1 MMPSQNTR
9 RWQRHEADLPVSIVI
24 SDGDSRTHVA
34 GRGTEISEGGMAI
47 FAGVDLKPYDLMEI
61 EFEAPSHARVIAV
74 IRNRS
79 GYCFGLEFL
88 TPLSPEQEMNRAQAA
103 GEKEKSSAPVVS
115 SSVVSEFEKIRT
127 EKGNAAAYAYLA
139 EALEAAGC
147 TNWGQQAAEQALTL
161 FLRTKDSYLK
171 EKEHKIALLRT
182 EVEALRRVAPLLA
195 DAEDP
200 ADPRVREIVNLLPD
214 LTDRE

>member
-1 MMPSQNTR
+1 MMSSQNTR

-24 SDGDSRTHVA
+24 SDGDSRTRVA
-34 GRGTEISEGGMAI
+34 GRGTEISEGGMAV

-61 EFEAPSHARVIAV
+61 EFEAPSHARVIAI

-79 GYCFGLEFL
+79 AYCFGLEFL
-88 TPLSPEQEMNRAQAA
+88 TPLSSDQENNSGQAA
-103 GEKEKSSAPVVS
+103 GEKKKLPAPVG
-115 SSVVSEFEKIRT
+115 SSVVSEFEKIRA
-127 EKGNAAAYAYLA
+127 EKGQAAAYAFLA
-139 EALEAAGC
+139 ESLQASGC

-171 EKEHKIALLRT
+171 EKEHKIARLRT
-182 EVEALRRVAPLLA
+182 EVEALRRVVPLLA
-195 DAEDP
+195 DAQDP
-200 ADPRVREIVNLLPD
+200 ADPRVHEIMKLLPD

>member
-1 MMPSQNTR
+1 MMPSPNTR
-9 RWQRHEADLPVSIVI
+9 RWQRHEADLPVSVVI
-24 SDGDSRTHVA
+24 SDGDSRTRVA

-74 IRNRS
+74 IRNRC

-88 TPLSPEQEMNRAQAA
+88 TPLSPEQERSRGQAA
-103 GEKEKSSAPVVS
+103 VEKKKLPAPIS

-139 EALEAAGC
+139 EALQAAGC
-147 TNWGQQAAEQALTL
+147 TNWGQQAAGQALDL

-171 EKEHKIALLRT
+171 EKENKIARLRT
-182 EVEALRRVAPLLA
+182 EVEALRRVAPLLEEA
-195 DAEDP
+195 QDP
-200 ADPRVREIVNLLPD
+200 ADPRVREIVKLLPD
-214 LTDRE
+214 LTDHE

>member
-1 MMPSQNTR
+1 M
-9 RWQRHEADLPVSIVI
+9 
-24 SDGDSRTHVA
+24 
-34 GRGTEISEGGMAI
+34 

-61 EFEAPSHARVIAV
+61 EFEAPSQARVIAV

-88 TPLSPEQEMNRAQAA
+88 TPLSPDQENNSGPAA
-103 GEKEKSSAPVVS
+103 GEKKKLAAAVS
-115 SSVVSEFEKIRT
+115 SLVVSEFEKIRA
-127 EKGNAAAYAYLA
+127 EKGQAAAYAFLA
-139 EALEAAGC
+139 ESLEASGC
-147 TNWGQQAAEQALTL
+147 SNWGQQAAEQALAL

-171 EKEHKIALLRT
+171 EKEHKIARLRT

-200 ADPRVREIVNLLPD
+200 ADPRVREIVKLLPD
-214 LTDRE
+214 LTGRE

>member
-1 MMPSQNTR
+1 MTPSQNTR
-9 RWQRHEADLPVSIVI
+9 RWQRHEADLPVSVVI
-24 SDGDSRTHVA
+24 CDGDSRTRVA
-34 GRGTEISEGGMAI
+34 GRGTEISEGGMAV

-61 EFEAPSHARVIAV
+61 EFEAPSQARVIAV

-88 TPLSPEQEMNRAQAA
+88 TPLSPDQENNSGPAA
-103 GEKEKSSAPVVS
+103 GEKNKLAAAVS
-115 SSVVSEFEKIRT
+115 SLVVSEFEKIRA
-127 EKGNAAAYAYLA
+127 EKGQAAAYAFLA
-139 EALEAAGC
+139 ESLEASGC
-147 TNWGQQAAEQALTL
+147 SNWGQQAAEQALAL

-171 EKEHKIALLRT
+171 EKEHKIARLRT

-200 ADPRVREIVNLLPD
+200 ADPRVREIVKLLPD
-214 LTDRE
+214 LTGRE